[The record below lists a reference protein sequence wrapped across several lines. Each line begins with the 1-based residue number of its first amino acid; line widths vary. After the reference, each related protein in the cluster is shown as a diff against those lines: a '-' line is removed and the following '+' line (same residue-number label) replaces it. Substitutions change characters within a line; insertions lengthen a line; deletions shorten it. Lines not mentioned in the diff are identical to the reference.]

1 MDRMTTPL
9 AIDTAH
15 ATTASH
21 DSVVYLDGPGARPS
35 INTPLWR
42 LQQAQLQLAELRQAL
57 ASSRE
62 ESVATRHQIDLL
74 EQDNAQ
80 LRRFDEARER
90 KIAKE
95 FGSPTSETDAKLSDR
110 PAPPDR
116 PNPSSDAG
124 EPETQG
130 AGVARHGFARG
141 SSRSSNWAVSEFC
154 LCAGLDP
161 EATMHVE
168 RLLTK
173 RIRFRKGDVLFRVG
187 GWFDALYAIRMGS
200 CKTALL
206 APDGQGQVAG
216 YHMSGE
222 VIGLDGIG
230 GGTHACQAT
239 ALEDMEVCP
248 LPFDQVE
255 NLARQSEAF
264 QCNLYKLL
272 AQESLRAHAL
282 MLVLGTMR
290 AEQRLAVFLLDLSQR
305 YRMRGYSPCEFVL
318 RMSREEI
325 GSYLGLKLETVSRL
339 FSRFQRDGLI
349 QVQARAVKLL
359 DPVGVSRLAEGAA

>member
-1 MDRMTTPL
+1 ML
-9 AIDTAH
+9 
-15 ATTASH
+15 SH
-21 DSVVYLDGPGARPS
+21 RP
-35 INTPLWR
+35 P
-42 LQQAQLQLAELRQAL
+42 
-57 ASSRE
+57 
-62 ESVATRHQIDLL
+62 
-74 EQDNAQ
+74 
-80 LRRFDEARER
+80 
-90 KIAKE
+90 
-95 FGSPTSETDAKLSDR
+95 
-110 PAPPDR
+110 PPDR
-116 PNPSSDAG
+116 LNPASKAG
-124 EPETQG
+124 EPEIPEAG
-130 AGVARHGFARG
+130 AARHGIARG
-141 SSRSSNWAVSEFC
+141 SSWSSNWEVKEFC
-154 LCAGLDP
+154 LSAGIDP
-161 EATMHVE
+161 EATRHVE

-173 RIRFRKGDVLFRVG
+173 RIRFRKGDVVFRIG

-206 APDGQGQVAG
+206 APDGQSQVAG

-230 GGTHACQAT
+230 GGTHECQAT

-272 AQESLRAHAL
+272 SQESVRAHAL

-290 AEQRLAVFLLDLSQR
+290 AEQRLAIFLLDLSHR
-305 YRMRGYSPCEFVL
+305 YRMRGYSPCEFLL

-359 DPVGVSRLAEGAA
+359 DPVGVGRIAEGAA